1 MSAINPVTGSPR
13 QHGGILTG
21 FVPGVV
27 LLACI
32 MLGVVKL
39 LPVYVDHNF
48 LVSATRSL
56 LQSRDA
62 GTLSQTDM
70 RSELSRS
77 LRMNGIDGV
86 DPSSVLLVRS
96 GSRPAA
102 RIRYERRV
110 PFMYNIDFAIRFD
123 ETVD

>member
-1 MSAINPVTGSPR
+1 MRGGRDLSFQR
-13 QHGGILTG
+13 GGILTG
-21 FVPGVV
+21 WVPGVV

-56 LQSRDA
+56 LESRNA
-62 GTLSQTDM
+62 VSLSQTDI
-70 RSELSRS
+70 RNEIAES
-77 LRMNGIDGV
+77 LRINNIRAV
-86 DPSSVLLVRS
+86 DANALVLLRAG
-96 GSRPAA
+96 GSPAV

-110 PFMYNIDFAIRFD
+110 PFMYNIDFAIQFD